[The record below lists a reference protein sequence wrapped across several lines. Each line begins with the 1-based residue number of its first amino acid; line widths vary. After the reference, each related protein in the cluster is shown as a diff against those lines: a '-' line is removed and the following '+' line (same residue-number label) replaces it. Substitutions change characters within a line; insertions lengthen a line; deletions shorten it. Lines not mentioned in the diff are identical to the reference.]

1 VQQPHQGKYQSRHG
15 KTAGAGQ
22 PAAKRVDRANIGT
35 SFGIEA
41 ELSRQST
48 PARADAGKFR
58 DRPTAPALRSA
69 AGLVGEDQVG
79 GPFGDHHH
87 R

>member
-1 VQQPHQGKYQSRHG
+1 
-15 KTAGAGQ
+15 
-22 PAAKRVDRANIGT
+22 VDRANIGT

-58 DRPTAPALRSA
+58 DRPAAAAWCSA
-69 AGLVGEDQVG
+69 SGLVGEDQVG
-79 GPFGDHHH
+79 GLLGDHHH